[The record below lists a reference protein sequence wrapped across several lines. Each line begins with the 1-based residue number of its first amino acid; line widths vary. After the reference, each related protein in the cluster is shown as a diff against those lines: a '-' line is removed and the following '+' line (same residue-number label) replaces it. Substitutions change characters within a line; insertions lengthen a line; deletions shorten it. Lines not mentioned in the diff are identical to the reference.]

1 MRSKCRARA
10 YATYDKIAEAIEAR
24 MSSALR
30 MLTTVDAGP
39 TIAVGIRLAAVG
51 DGVGVGNADVG
62 IAVGVNVTAGVGENG
77 TSVEVGVDMPGTTGI
92 FRTIPERNRVVVV
105 MSFAFV
111 INGYFAPLPYIF
123 CAMIQRLSPG

>member
-1 MRSKCRARA
+1 
-10 YATYDKIAEAIEAR
+10 
-24 MSSALR
+24 
-30 MLTTVDAGP
+30 MLTTVDTGP

-51 DGVGVGNADVG
+51 DGAGVGNADVG

-77 TSVEVGVDMPGTTGI
+77 TGVEVGVDTPGAAGI
-92 FRTIPERNRVVVV
+92 FKTVPERNRVVVV
-105 MSFAFV
+105 MSFALA